1 VVPDPRKKNC
11 FKKSNISHP
20 GSHLIFKVNR
30 ESPIH
35 APPQLE
41 RTAKEMTDRV
51 TQLESRIQQLEM
63 ENKWLK
69 NLIVEKNGGKSGEE
83 LLMPRSILSGSKDGI
98 GTVGG
103 SVKNEN

>member
-1 VVPDPRKKNC
+1 
-11 FKKSNISHP
+11 
-20 GSHLIFKVNR
+20 
-30 ESPIH
+30 
-35 APPQLE
+35 
-41 RTAKEMTDRV
+41 V